1 MNTPDTYIIIAGG
14 GIGSRMSSA
23 VPKQFLLLN
32 DKPILQHTIERFQ
45 NCLPH
50 AKITL
55 VLPKFHIEI
64 WQSMCKRFDY
74 PMDYNIVEGGK
85 ERFFSIQNALNT
97 LPPKGKV
104 LVHDAVRPLVSE
116 KVILDIMNCLKT
128 HKAVV
133 PQVDITDSMR
143 QLRKNGKSF
152 SVSRKDYAIVQTP
165 QGFDLAYLKKAY
177 LQTYQNSFTDDS
189 SVYEEA
195 FDPLFADTQEL
206 LCFTIG
212 NKENI
217 KITTPE
223 DLKMAEKL
231 MLANNE

>member
-14 GIGSRMSSA
+14 GIGSRMRSA

-104 LVHDAVRPLVSE
+104 LTLSFTGCKSVVPKKLLAGFVPPFPVRFQALAEPLVFAQE
-116 KVILDIMNCLKT
+116 
-128 HKAVV
+128 V
-133 PQVDITDSMR
+133 P
-143 QLRKNGKSF
+143 L
-152 SVSRKDYAIVQTP
+152 
-165 QGFDLAYLKKAY
+165 
-177 LQTYQNSFTDDS
+177 
-189 SVYEEA
+189 
-195 FDPLFADTQEL
+195 
-206 LCFTIG
+206 
-212 NKENI
+212 
-217 KITTPE
+217 
-223 DLKMAEKL
+223 
-231 MLANNE
+231 